1 MANREEPEKVDGG
14 DLQAKVSR
22 KEDEKWVMFT
32 GEGGQDAKPM
42 SGNPPTQGWARRPRQ
57 PPEEA
62 PRGGARPRCAR
73 ESNLGACRR
82 TRTLVGHRS
91 APWVHT
97 LLGACKGAHT
107 PVRTK
112 VRGRARTVAR
122 TFVAR
127 VRAAGCALPALL
139 CACGTPLCLSGCSR
153 LPFCVGGSLVV
164 LAHNL
169 RGLRLLTSHYCFRSL
184 YSCCIDPG
192 RCQDVSLWQAPLSHW
207 SFVPGDCCVASS
219 LHLLPTPPKQPS
231 FPPFTAAPAM
241 ANQHPSPQEIR
252 HRVNHFM
259 SKLSDR
265 DTEFMAA
272 AELSSII
279 PTLSADSLAPF
290 ISAVGDIRSTDKIPL
305 RRHSLRLLSLLAR
318 SIPPSSLSP
327 HLPRILAAA
336 IRRLRDPDSSVR
348 AALVDAVRS
357 LAAAAPPTALVST
370 ILRPLVDALFHEQDI
385 HSQSVSALS
394 ISASL
399 EECNRQGAADEL
411 SDFLLRLVPRLIK
424 LARSPSFKAKHAV
437 LALLGNATMSASGIG
452 DTELRALV
460 NCLLEFLRSQDW
472 AAQMTSDG
480 SCQITT
486 TKRSSSVHSPYPSI
500 TRSKIS
506 TCKSPQPASS
516 PVLTSKKMESNSKK
530 NSKLVVLKKYS
541 DRKSEIVLSDTPPY
555 YNKPT
560 AMERD
565 AKIPQ
570 QGGLGNHGRARL
582 EVKRTLFEKNW
593 ENKENGGSKS
603 GARVA
608 PFHES
613 GLSEAMTET
622 GVAGDHEEPKDD
634 DLSLIRMQ
642 LVQIENQQSS
652 LLNLLQ
658 RFMGSSQNG
667 IHSLEARVRGIEI
680 ALDDMSRNIDAS
692 RGRGSND
699 DWGAKLCCRLPG
711 AEILSSK
718 FWRRAESSRPARLL
732 FYKENQ
738 RFGPRGGFINP
749 LAEANPQ
756 FAGTKFV

>member
-1 MANREEPEKVDGG
+1 
-14 DLQAKVSR
+14 
-22 KEDEKWVMFT
+22 
-32 GEGGQDAKPM
+32 
-42 SGNPPTQGWARRPRQ
+42 
-57 PPEEA
+57 
-62 PRGGARPRCAR
+62 
-73 ESNLGACRR
+73 
-82 TRTLVGHRS
+82 
-91 APWVHT
+91 
-97 LLGACKGAHT
+97 
-107 PVRTK
+107 
-112 VRGRARTVAR
+112 
-122 TFVAR
+122 
-127 VRAAGCALPALL
+127 
-139 CACGTPLCLSGCSR
+139 
-153 LPFCVGGSLVV
+153 
-164 LAHNL
+164 
-169 RGLRLLTSHYCFRSL
+169 
-184 YSCCIDPG
+184 
-192 RCQDVSLWQAPLSHW
+192 
-207 SFVPGDCCVASS
+207 
-219 LHLLPTPPKQPS
+219 
-231 FPPFTAAPAM
+231 M

-327 HLPRILAAA
+327 HLPRLLAAA

-357 LAAAAPPTALVST
+357 LAAAAPPTSLVST

-411 SDFLLRLVPRLIK
+411 SDFLLRLVPRLVK
-424 LARSPSFKAKHAV
+424 LARSPSFKAKPAV

-452 DTELRALV
+452 DAELRALV
-460 NCLLEFLRSQDW
+460 NCLLEFLQSQDW
-472 AAQMTSDG
+472 AARNAAAMTLTRLAAEEKNRLSGFKSSCLAAFESRRYDKVKIVRDSINRMLDEWKEIPDQKLDADSPPQPQPQSQSNNSYLKEMTSDG

-486 TKRSSSVHSPYPSI
+486 T
-500 TRSKIS
+500 RSKIS
-506 TCKSPQPASS
+506 TCKSPLPVSS

-565 AKIPQ
+565 AKISQ
-570 QGGLGNHGRARL
+570 QGGSGNHGRARL
-582 EVKRTLFEKNW
+582 EVKRALFEKNW

-680 ALDDMSRNIDAS
+680 ALDDMSRDIDAS

-718 FWRRAESSRPARLL
+718 FWRRAESSRPSRLL